1 MANPQNDRYNSTR
14 ATWET
19 IWDGASIEVELEA
32 VQSARAQETLQ
43 AYLPYLSKEDVHIE
57 AGSGLSA
64 VVIALRQMGYDAH
77 GLDYAVNALV
87 ESQRYDAS
95 LPLVAGDIHH
105 LPYADNTFGSYLSFG
120 VLEHFEHGM
129 QPALREAHRI
139 LKPGGIL
146 VLTIPYPNVVYQLV
160 QLKRKLSGQS
170 QLTDDEFYEST
181 YTRQQLIDNV
191 TQANFEIVSIQ
202 PTSHAFTLWGLG
214 GIFRAEGYYKTTP
227 LADWL
232 GAGLKRFLP
241 WPFNFMTL
249 VIGRRPATS

>member
-1 MANPQNDRYNSTR
+1 MVNPQNDRYDSTR
-14 ATWET
+14 TTWET
-19 IWDGASIEVELEA
+19 IWDGASMEVELEA
-32 VQSARAQETLQ
+32 VQSARAQETIQ
-43 AYLPYLSKEDVHIE
+43 AYLPYLSKDDVHIE

-105 LPYADNTFGSYLSFG
+105 LPYPDNTFGSYLSFG

-129 QPALREAHRI
+129 QPALLEAYRI
-139 LKPGGIL
+139 LKPGGVL
-146 VLTIPYPNVVYQLV
+146 VLTIPYPNVVYKLV
-160 QLKRKLSGQS
+160 QLKRRLSGEN

-191 TQANFEIVSIQ
+191 TQAGFEVVEIQ

-214 GIFRAEGYYKTTP
+214 SMFRADGYYKTTSF
-227 LADWL
+227 ADSL
-232 GAGLKRFLP
+232 GAVFKRTLP
-241 WPFNFMTL
+241 WQFNFMTL
-249 VIGRRPATS
+249 TIGRK

>member
-1 MANPQNDRYNSTR
+1 MTNQQNDRYDSTR
-14 ATWET
+14 NAWEN
-19 IWDGASIEVELEA
+19 IWDGASMEVELEA
-32 VQSARAQETLQ
+32 VQSARAQETIQ
-43 AYLPYLSKEDVHIE
+43 AYLPYLSKDDIHIE

-64 VVIALRQMGYDAH
+64 VVITLRQMGYTAH

-105 LPYADNTFGSYLSFG
+105 LPYPDNTFGSYLSFG

-129 QPALREAHRI
+129 QPALKEAYRI

-146 VLTIPYPNVVYQLV
+146 VLTIPYPNLVYKLV
-160 QLKRKLSGQS
+160 QFKRRMSGDNL
-170 QLTDDEFYEST
+170 LTDDEFYEST

-191 TQANFEIVSIQ
+191 SEVGFEVVSTQ

-214 GIFRAEGYYKTTP
+214 SVFRADGYYKTTP
-227 LADWL
+227 LAESI
-232 GAGLKRFLP
+232 GSIFKRVLP
-241 WPFNFMTL
+241 WQFNFMTL
-249 VIGRRPATS
+249 TIGRK